1 MDGSAENHNPE
12 AVACNTS
19 HFNYYFVPC
28 RRAVPYPA
36 RPPDPPCHLLQVD
49 GITLPL
55 DRSMA
60 GGWRA
65 ANVAKRRR
73 SDASEEGGSGGESED
88 GGYDASDEQQQQ
100 QHKRTATDGTTTT
113 TNNNNKARRKK
124 SRRSAETAEAA
135 IARLSTSYN
144 TAMEAVGA
152 LHRASAA
159 IARARRSS
167 LGPSG
172 GAGDNNNN
180 DSEEAAM
187 CRVARAARSALAES
201 ILMDPLV
208 RPYAPTWA
216 ETAQAAGA
224 DVNANADDGRTGGA
238 SLTSAAHRSTVKEL
252 VYLVLVNY
260 ADLVTC
266 GCCCTPPV
274 AADAS
279 KSLLDRGTVRV
290 LPALKTGS
298 ASGGSSCLNCC
309 WGGESEEDTKRLA
322 LVAYCD
328 ASELDRSDPTLWLKV
343 ACAARSLG
351 RIVFAGKV
359 QRVSS
364 TSSSTSDDNDD
375 ESVDDYYLNHNPSP
389 ALLDYHRLERYALES
404 GLSCLPSGAPPNR
417 AIVRAYREL
426 QAQSD
431 VTKVPRYLPVRSQQ
445 PETPPIVIDLPRY
458 SWSVAGRALMR
469 AFRLGG
475 AFVDHE
481 AAALM
486 SLPAS
491 NTSSRRRAAN
501 ETEYFG
507 SASIDIRISPVLI
520 LPLGVL
526 GAVCEYIEREGGK
539 LLVFTSSCQDLY
551 QVNFEISRGLNDF
564 AHLIHCNSFFVFPS
578 LQSITCGG
586 VQEASAAI
594 LCI

>member
-1 MDGSAENHNPE
+1 
-12 AVACNTS
+12 
-19 HFNYYFVPC
+19 
-28 RRAVPYPA
+28 
-36 RPPDPPCHLLQVD
+36 
-49 GITLPL
+49 
-55 DRSMA
+55 MA

-73 SDASEEGGSGGESED
+73 SDASEEEGSGGESED
-88 GGYDASDEQQQQ
+88 GGYDASDEQ
-100 QHKRTATDGTTTT
+100 HKRTAADGTTT
-113 TNNNNKARRKK
+113 TNNNNNNNNKAKRKK

-135 IARLSTSYN
+135 IARLSASYN

-167 LGPSG
+167 LGPSD

-180 DSEEAAM
+180 NDDSEEAAM

-252 VYLVLVNY
+252 AYLVLVNY

-279 KSLLDRGTVRV
+279 KSATLLDRGTVRV
-290 LPALKTGS
+290 LPALKSGAGS

-328 ASELDRSDPTLWLKV
+328 ASEPDRSDPTLWLKV

-389 ALLDYHRLERYALES
+389 ALLDYYRLERYALES

-417 AIVRAYREL
+417 AIVRAYRAL

-539 LLVFTSSCQDLY
+539 LLVFSPLVSGQFRDY
-551 QVNFEISRGLNDF
+551 RGLNDF
-564 AHLIHCNSFFVFPS
+564 AHLMHCNSFFVFPS

>member
-1 MDGSAENHNPE
+1 
-12 AVACNTS
+12 
-19 HFNYYFVPC
+19 
-28 RRAVPYPA
+28 
-36 RPPDPPCHLLQVD
+36 
-49 GITLPL
+49 
-55 DRSMA
+55 MA

-88 GGYDASDEQQQQ
+88 GGYDASDEQ
-100 QHKRTATDGTTTT
+100 HKRTAADGTTTTTTTT
-113 TNNNNKARRKK
+113 TNNNNNNNNNKAKRKK

-135 IARLSTSYN
+135 IARLSASYN

-167 LGPSG
+167 LGPSD

-224 DVNANADDGRTGGA
+224 DADANADDRRTGGA

-252 VYLVLVNY
+252 AYLVLVNY

-279 KSLLDRGTVRV
+279 KSATLLDRGTVRV
-290 LPALKTGS
+290 LPALKTGAGS
-298 ASGGSSCLNCC
+298 ALGGSSCLNCC

-507 SASIDIRISPVLI
+507 SASIDIRISPVLF

-539 LLVFTSSCQDLY
+539 LLVFSQDLY
-551 QVNFEISRGLNDF
+551 RVNFEISRGLNDF
-564 AHLIHCNSFFVFPS
+564 AHQIHCNLFFVFPS
-578 LQSITCGG
+578 LQSTTCGG

>member
-1 MDGSAENHNPE
+1 
-12 AVACNTS
+12 
-19 HFNYYFVPC
+19 
-28 RRAVPYPA
+28 
-36 RPPDPPCHLLQVD
+36 
-49 GITLPL
+49 
-55 DRSMA
+55 MA

-73 SDASEEGGSGGESED
+73 SDASEQGGSESDD
-88 GGYDASDEQQQQ
+88 GGYDASDEQ
-100 QHKRTATDGTTTT
+100 HKRTAADGTTTA
-113 TNNNNKARRKK
+113 NKARRKK

-135 IARLSTSYN
+135 IARLSASYN

-167 LGPSG
+167 LGPSD
-172 GAGDNNNN
+172 GADDDNNNN
-180 DSEEAAM
+180 NSEEAAM

-224 DVNANADDGRTGGA
+224 DANASADDRRTGGA

-252 VYLVLVNY
+252 AYLVLVNY

-274 AADAS
+274 AADAR
-279 KSLLDRGTVRV
+279 KSATLLDRGTVRV
-290 LPALKTGS
+290 LPALKTG
-298 ASGGSSCLNCC
+298 AGAGTCLNCC

-364 TSSSTSDDNDD
+364 STSDDNDD

-404 GLSCLPSGAPPNR
+404 GMSCLPPGAPPNR

-431 VTKVPRYLPVRSQQ
+431 VTRVPRYLPVRSQQ

-491 NTSSRRRAAN
+491 NSSSRRRAAN

-539 LLVFTSSCQDLY
+539 SLVFS
-551 QVNFEISRGLNDF
+551 
-564 AHLIHCNSFFVFPS
+564 
-578 LQSITCGG
+578 
-586 VQEASAAI
+586 QE
-594 LCI
+594 CFG

>member
-1 MDGSAENHNPE
+1 MTP
-12 AVACNTS
+12 
-19 HFNYYFVPC
+19 
-28 RRAVPYPA
+28 
-36 RPPDPPCHLLQVD
+36 
-49 GITLPL
+49 
-55 DRSMA
+55 
-60 GGWRA
+60 
-65 ANVAKRRR
+65 K
-73 SDASEEGGSGGESED
+73 EESS
-88 GGYDASDEQQQQ
+88 SI
-100 QHKRTATDGTTTT
+100 
-113 TNNNNKARRKK
+113 NNN
-124 SRRSAETAEAA
+124 
-135 IARLSTSYN
+135 
-144 TAMEAVGA
+144 
-152 LHRASAA
+152 
-159 IARARRSS
+159 
-167 LGPSG
+167 
-172 GAGDNNNN
+172 DNNNN
-180 DSEEAAM
+180 NSEEAAM

-224 DVNANADDGRTGGA
+224 DVNATADDRRTGGA

-252 VYLVLVNY
+252 AYLVLVNY

-274 AADAS
+274 AADTS
-279 KSLLDRGTVRV
+279 KSTTLLDRGTVRV
-290 LPALKTGS
+290 LPALKT
-298 ASGGSSCLNCC
+298 ATGGSSCLNCC

-351 RIVFAGKV
+351 RIVFASKV
-359 QRVSS
+359 QRIIS
-364 TSSSTSDDNDD
+364 TSTSDDNDD
-375 ESVDDYYLNHNPSP
+375 DDDDELHDDYYLNHNPSP

-404 GLSCLPSGAPPNR
+404 GLSCLPPGAPPNR

-431 VTKVPRYLPVRSQQ
+431 VTRVPRYLPVRSQQ
-445 PETPPIVIDLPRY
+445 PETPRIVIDLPRY

-491 NTSSRRRAAN
+491 NSSSTRRRPAN

-539 LLVFTSSCQDLY
+539 L
-551 QVNFEISRGLNDF
+551 
-564 AHLIHCNSFFVFPS
+564 FVFS
-578 LQSITCGG
+578 QELHG
-586 VQEASAAI
+586 VN
-594 LCI
+594 